1 MIPGRFS
8 KQPYE
13 EFFWGADFSDVLD
26 TDNESILLASS
37 SIAAVD
43 STGETDDTV
52 YYLATLM
59 IVSLTILAVRVK
71 AGTAALS
78 SYKLTYK
85 ITTSSGNKYEKDVFM
100 SVLDV

>member
-13 EFFWGADFSDVLD
+13 EFFWGADFSDVMD

-37 SIAAVD
+37 SITAMD
-43 STGETDDTV
+43 SAELSDDTV
-52 YYLATLM
+52 FYVATLM
-59 IVSLTILAVRVK
+59 VVSLSILAVRVK

-78 SYKLTYK
+78 PYKFTYR
-85 ITTSSGNKYEKDVFM
+85 IETSAANKYEKDVFM

>member
-26 TDNESILLASS
+26 TDNESIILGSS
-37 SIAAVD
+37 SITAMD
-43 STGETDDTV
+43 SGEVSDDTV
-52 YYLATLM
+52 FYVATLM
-59 IVSLTILAVRVK
+59 VVSLSILAVRVK

-78 SYKLTYK
+78 PYKLTYK
-85 ITTSSGNKYEKDVFM
+85 IETTAGNKYEKDVLM
-100 SVLDV
+100 TVIDV

>member
-26 TDNESILLASS
+26 TDNESIILRSS

-43 STGETDDTV
+43 NGDLPDDTV
-52 YYLATLM
+52 YYVAGLM
-59 IVSLTILAVRVK
+59 VVSLTILAVRGK

-78 SYKLTYK
+78 PYKLTYK
-85 ITTSSGNKYEKDVFM
+85 IETTAGNKYEKDVLM
-100 SVLDV
+100 TVIDV

>member
-26 TDNESILLASS
+26 TDNESIILGSS

-43 STGETDDTV
+43 NGDLADDTV
-52 YYLATLM
+52 YYVAGLM
-59 IVSLTILAVRVK
+59 VVSLTILAVRVK
-71 AGTAALS
+71 AGTGALS
-78 SYKLTYK
+78 PYKLTYK
-85 ITTSSGNKYEKDVFM
+85 IETSAGNRYEKDVFM
-100 SVLDV
+100 TVEEV

>member
-26 TDNESILLASS
+26 TDNESIILASS
-37 SIAAVD
+37 SIAGVD
-43 STGETDDTV
+43 NGNLADDTV
-52 YYLATLM
+52 YYVAGLM
-59 IVSLTILAVRVK
+59 VVSLTILAVRVK

-78 SYKLTYK
+78 PYKLTYK
-85 ITTSSGNKYEKDVFM
+85 IETTAGNKYEKDVLM
-100 SVLDV
+100 SVIDV